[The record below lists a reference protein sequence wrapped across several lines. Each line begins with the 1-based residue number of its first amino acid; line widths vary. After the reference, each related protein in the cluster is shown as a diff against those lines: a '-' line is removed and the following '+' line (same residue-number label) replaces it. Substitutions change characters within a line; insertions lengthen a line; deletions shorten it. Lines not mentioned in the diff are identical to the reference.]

1 MRRRLRDLAPFLA
14 FVAAGCAAVKPPVEP
29 LKVLPPPLSLRAEAS
44 VEIDRTVPL
53 IGRAVVLAQQP
64 GSFRIEVLGPF
75 GSAMALILSDGRTIY
90 LLSGG
95 KSKRYSREDP
105 EVPYAFKPE
114 EAVAFLT
121 GNGPVA
127 SECGCEVSKDA
138 YGRTS
143 KVVKSENGTPV
154 LTVTL
159 AEYRAVDGVQVPF
172 DIKIANKKET
182 LRIKYTAV
190 EVNPVL
196 ETGFF
201 SAEGLP

>member
-1 MRRRLRDLAPFLA
+1 MRRRLRYLAPLLA
-14 FVAAGCAAVKPPVEP
+14 FAAGCAAVKPPPEP
-29 LKVLPPPLSLRAEAS
+29 LKTLPPPLSLRAEAS
-44 VEIDRTVPL
+44 VQIDRPVP
-53 IGRAVVLAQQP
+53 ISGRAVVLAQRP
-64 GSFRIEVLGPF
+64 GSFRIEVRGPF
-75 GSAMALILSDGRTIY
+75 GSTMALILSDGRTIY

-95 KSKRYSREDP
+95 KSKRYSKEDP
-105 EVPYAFKPE
+105 GVPYSFKPE
-114 EAVAFLT
+114 EAVAYLT

-127 SECGCEVSKDA
+127 AECGCEVSKDA

-143 KVVKSENGTPV
+143 KVVKSENGSPV

-159 AEYRAVDGVQVPF
+159 AEYRAVDGAEVPF

-196 ETGFF
+196 ETGYF
-201 SAEGLP
+201 SFDGLP